1 MQNAAAR
8 AYFQTRVNTT
18 TQEEVIILLFEAAIK
33 YLKQAKEKIKEK
45 NYAEKGLLIY
55 RTLDIISELDGSLNI
70 EKGGDI
76 ARNLHN
82 LYVYCQSRLLVANLK
97 LKCDIIDEVIH
108 ILKQIGSAFA
118 EIVQKNKFSGA

>member
-45 NYAEKGLLIY
+45 NYADKGLLIS

>member
-45 NYAEKGLLIY
+45 NYAEKGLLIS

>member
-45 NYAEKGLLIY
+45 NYAEKGLLIS

-118 EIVQKNKFSGA
+118 EIVQKNKF

>member
-18 TQEEVIILLFEAAIK
+18 TQQEVIILLFEAAIK

-45 NYAEKGLLIY
+45 NYAEKGLLIS